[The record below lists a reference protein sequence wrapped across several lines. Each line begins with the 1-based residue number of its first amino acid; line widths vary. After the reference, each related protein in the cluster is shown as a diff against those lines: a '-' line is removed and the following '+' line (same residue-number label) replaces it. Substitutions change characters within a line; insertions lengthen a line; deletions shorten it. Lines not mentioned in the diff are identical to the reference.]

1 MLPLPAR
8 QEEYSSAFCDCSFPN
23 CIEVTNHKGLIPDLV
38 KCRCGEDIDGNV
50 HPWRWHQSEE
60 SDALINDRDIVF
72 HPTFSQGTA
81 IVRGDRPLKPGMV
94 HFWEMRVITALAG
107 TDVMFGIGT
116 ENVNLGQFKFHFVSA
131 LGTNAQSWG
140 FSYSG
145 KVQHCGEQLPYG
157 QKFSQGCLIGVQL
170 DRTRGHLEFYLN
182 RRSLGVA
189 YTNVPMDPDVRIY
202 PMVCSTAAKSVIRL
216 INCTS
221 QPVTLQLRSFQ
232 ALSKQPQILS
242 ELRQMPGLKGILR
255 SYWFLAPP
263 VRYSR
268 RSQENELDLGD
279 EAVLSSSKLRLGRK
293 HKYRETDDASIDEED
308 LYANA
313 HKIPLRRNDSGDE
326 ECGAGTGA
334 TSVHDLCDEY
344 FHYLL

>member
-1 MLPLPAR
+1 MLPLPSTDQDLR
-8 QEEYSSAFCDCSFPN
+8 CPGFCDCRFPS
-23 CIEVTNHKGLIPDLV
+23 CIDVANHKGHIPDLV
-38 KCRCGEDIDGNV
+38 KCRCGEDSANGLQ
-50 HPWRWHQSEE
+50 WQWHQVEE
-60 SDALINDRDIVF
+60 SDAQIIGRDIIF
-72 HPTFSQGTA
+72 HPTYSQGTA
-81 IVRGDRPLKPGMV
+81 IVRGEQPLQQDKV

-116 ENVNLGQFKFHFVSA
+116 DRVNLEQFKFHFVSA

-140 FSYSG
+140 YSYNG
-145 KVQHCGEQLPYG
+145 KIQHCGDQLPYG
-157 QKFSQGCLIGVQL
+157 QKFSQGCLVGIYL

-189 YTNVPMDPDVRIY
+189 YTNIPTDPHVKIY

-216 INCTS
+216 INSTS
-221 QPVTLQLRSFQ
+221 QPATLQLRAFE
-232 ALSKQPQILS
+232 ALSKQPQILD
-242 ELRQMPGLKGILR
+242 ELRQMPGLNNIMQ

-268 RSQENELDLGD
+268 CSIDPELDLGD
-279 EAVLSSSKLRLGRK
+279 EAVLPSSKLRLGRK
-293 HKYRETDDASIDEED
+293 QKYRETDDVNIDED

-313 HKIPLRRNDSGDE
+313 HKIPVRRSESGDE
-326 ECGAGTGA
+326 EYA
-334 TSVHDLCDEY
+334 SSIHEFCDEY